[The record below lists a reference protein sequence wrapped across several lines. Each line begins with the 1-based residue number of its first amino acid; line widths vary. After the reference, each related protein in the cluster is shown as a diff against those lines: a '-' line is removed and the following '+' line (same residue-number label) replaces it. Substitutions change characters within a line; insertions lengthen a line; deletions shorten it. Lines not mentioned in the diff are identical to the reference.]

1 MSARSRSRSLS
12 AALLWSVLAVASS
25 ISLGLGL
32 GAGAFSLPYGLTAGA
47 LFGLI
52 LGAIGALRQVTG
64 KTRSDLAGLSRRD
77 VAFAGSFAV
86 VAAAG
91 CCIL

>member
-1 MSARSRSRSLS
+1 MSARSRSLS
-12 AALLWSVLAVASS
+12 AALLWSVLAVASAT
-25 ISLGLGL
+25 SLGLAL
-32 GAGAFSLPYGLTAGA
+32 GASAFSLPYGLTAGA

-52 LGAIGALRQVTG
+52 LGAVGVLRQATG

-77 VAFAGSFAV
+77 VAFAGSFAIV
-86 VAAAG
+86 TAAG